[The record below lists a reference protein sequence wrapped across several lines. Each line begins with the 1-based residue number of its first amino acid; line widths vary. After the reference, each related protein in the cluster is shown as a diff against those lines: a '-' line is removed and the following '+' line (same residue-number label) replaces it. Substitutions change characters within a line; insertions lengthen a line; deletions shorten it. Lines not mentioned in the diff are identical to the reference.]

1 MDTNT
6 LAVSVSVGALGA
18 TLAYLGYQNYTTK
31 DRLDEQN
38 TEPSDEQSDEQ
49 SAKNNDTEEDQQK
62 KEEENNEKPQNKI
75 VAVLTPVGENDEHA
89 AKEAEKKEAEVEV
102 QEAVKSEWG
111 QFWQGEY
118 DAHRQQ
124 STSTQEVQAN

>member
-31 DRLDEQN
+31 DRLDEKN
-38 TEPSDEQSDEQ
+38 AEQSDEQ
-49 SAKNNDTEEDQQK
+49 IAKTNDTEDQQK

-75 VAVLTPVGENDEHA
+75 VAVLKPIGENDEHA
-89 AKEAEKKEAEVEV
+89 AQEAEKKEAKVEV

-118 DAHRQQ
+118 DAQRDKTKD
-124 STSTQEVQAN
+124 TSVKAGVHN

>member
-18 TLAYLGYQNYTTK
+18 TLAYLGYQNYTIGE
-31 DRLDEQN
+31 RVDEQN
-38 TEPSDEQSDEQ
+38 TEPSDEQ

-89 AKEAEKKEAEVEV
+89 AKEAEKKEAKVEV